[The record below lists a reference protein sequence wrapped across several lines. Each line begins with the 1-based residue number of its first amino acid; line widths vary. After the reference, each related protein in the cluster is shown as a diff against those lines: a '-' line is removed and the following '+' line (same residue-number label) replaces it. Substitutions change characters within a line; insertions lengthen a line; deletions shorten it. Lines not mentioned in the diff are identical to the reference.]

1 VFRRLFLS
9 TSVLALTGG
18 LALAQMQG
26 PSQTPPMQGPSQG
39 APAAAPSSN
48 ISTARLLISD
58 IYKANVYDN
67 SENKIGDVT
76 DLVIS
81 RDGGITTAVI
91 GVGGFLGAGQ
101 KDIAIPFKEL
111 KITSRNNKE
120 WLVLDRT
127 KDQLKSMPPY
137 EPTGGSVA
145 SSPSS
150 LATSNWLASGIYKAN
165 VYDNAENKL
174 GDITDLV
181 MDTGGK
187 IMTAVIGVG
196 GVLGAGQKEVA
207 VPFKDL
213 KITSRNGKDWLV
225 LDRTKDDLKNAPGY
239 DKNSEVNRM

>member
-1 VFRRLFLS
+1 
-9 TSVLALTGG
+9 
-18 LALAQMQG
+18 MQG
-26 PSQTPPMQGPSQG
+26 PSQAPPVQGPAQG

-81 RDGGITTAVI
+81 RDGDITTAVI

-111 KITSRNNKE
+111 KISSRNNKE

-137 EPTGGSVA
+137 EHTGGSVA

-150 LATSNWLASGIYKAN
+150 PATSNLRGLC
-165 VYDNAENKL
+165 V
-174 GDITDLV
+174 
-181 MDTGGK
+181 
-187 IMTAVIGVG
+187 
-196 GVLGAGQKEVA
+196 
-207 VPFKDL
+207 F
-213 KITSRNGKDWLV
+213 
-225 LDRTKDDLKNAPGY
+225 
-239 DKNSEVNRM
+239 

>member
-1 VFRRLFLS
+1 MSAIRGSGVRDAAS
-9 TSVLALTGG
+9 SS
-18 LALAQMQG
+18 
-26 PSQTPPMQGPSQG
+26 PG
-39 APAAAPSSN
+39 APAAAPSSSL
-48 ISTARLLISD
+48 STARLLISD

-67 SENKIGDVT
+67 SEKKIGDVT

-81 RDGGITTAVI
+81 RDGDITTAVI

-101 KDIAIPFKEL
+101 KDIAIAFKEL
-111 KITSRNNKE
+111 KITSRNDKE
-120 WLVLDRT
+120 WLVLNRT
-127 KDQLKSMPPY
+127 KDQLKSMPSY
-137 EPTGGSVA
+137 ERTDRSVA

-165 VYDNAENKL
+165 VYDNSENKL

-196 GVLGAGQKEVA
+196 GVLGAGQKDVA
-207 VPFKDL
+207 VPFKEL

-239 DKNSEVNRM
+239 DKNSEVNKR

>member
-9 TSVLALTGG
+9 ASVLALTGG

-26 PSQTPPMQGPSQG
+26 PSQTAPMQGPSVG
-39 APAAAPSSN
+39 VPAAAPSSN

-58 IYKANVYDN
+58 VYKANVYDTA
-67 SENKIGDVT
+67 ENKIGDVR
-76 DLVIS
+76 DLVMN
-81 RDGGITTAVI
+81 RDGDITTAVI

-111 KITSRNNKE
+111 KITSRNDKE
-120 WLVLDRT
+120 WLVLNRT
-127 KDQLKSMPPY
+127 KDQLKSMPSY
-137 EPTGGSVA
+137 ELRGRSVA
-145 SSPSS
+145 SSASS
-150 LATSNWLASGIYKAN
+150 TGNWFASDIYKAN

-181 MDTGGK
+181 MDPDGK

-207 VPFKDL
+207 VPFKEL
-213 KITSRNGKDWLV
+213 KITSRNGKEWIV

-239 DKNSEVNRM
+239 DKHSEVNKM